1 MKKKGLSHVN
11 RKGDAHMVDISG
23 KSESDRKAVAEARV
37 LFSTELLA
45 AIKKNSLRKGDVLSV
60 ARIAGIQAA
69 KNTADLI
76 PLCHTLPLAQ
86 VLLEFELM
94 DEPPSVVIRSEART
108 HYKTGVEMEA
118 LTAAAV
124 AALTIYDMGKAVD
137 RRMKIESVKLLEKS
151 GGRSGDW
158 KRDGD

>member
-1 MKKKGLSHVN
+1 MKKKNLSHVN
-11 RKGDAHMVDISG
+11 RKGEARMVDISG
-23 KSESDRKAVAEARV
+23 KAESDRKAVAEARV
-37 LFSTELLA
+37 LFSSELLST
-45 AIKKNSLRKGDVLSV
+45 IKKNSLSKGDVLSV

-86 VLLEFELM
+86 VSVEFELM

-108 HYKTGVEMEA
+108 YYKTGVEMEA
-118 LTAAAV
+118 LTAVAV
-124 AALTIYDMGKAVD
+124 AALTIYDMGKAID
-137 RRMKIESVKLLEKS
+137 RGMKIESIKLLEKS